1 MADNLI
7 FPIGFDLQKAVEEAS
22 QNWDKKYAKRLE
34 QAIAK
39 RPVRIKL
46 EFEKLEDV
54 KKRLAELKIQPITK
68 ETRSAIRELAKELQV
83 LAKAL
88 EQVQKFSKTTQLGQR
103 NFTNDVQMEKL
114 RQANERLEIQ
124 KRRVALAEQ
133 KHAEAMQR
141 SASKSK
147 ELGTELQ
154 KQEGYIS
161 RLIKRTAVYWSF
173 NQVSTLLTRVRD
185 VTAEFELQRVS
196 LGAIIQDQQK
206 ANQLFGEIKSFA
218 LKSPLKILDLTKYTK
233 QVAAYRIETDKLFD
247 TTKRLAD
254 VSVGLGVDMGRLVLA
269 YGQVKA
275 ASYLRAAEIRQF
287 TEAGIPLL
295 ELLAEKFTELQ
306 GSAVSTEEV
315 MDKVSRRMVS
325 FSMVEEIF
333 KDMTD
338 AGGMFYNMQWKQSQ
352 TLYGMWAKMG
362 DAAAV
367 MYDQIGNTATVNS
380 GMKYLIQLLQ
390 DSMLHWTA
398 FANVLQTGVLGFAA
412 YKAAMAGLVPFY
424 QLNRIQIM
432 ASIKAE
438 KAQQSLLLRRT
449 SLYTKLT
456 TDQLRQ
462 LVSTKKLTT
471 AEWEEYITKNKLNQ
485 ISALRLARMSKEN
498 AALQKALI
506 NQKLYTQ
513 AQLQQIQ
520 AMSKGQYVWATV
532 KSAVMGVGGAIKSV
546 AAMFKTFWP
555 LAAIT
560 AVIDLLMDWRQAVEA
575 QEAAVKK
582 VDKQYEEMKVTLMEI
597 ENAYNDIK
605 NASKSATESEE
616 EFAKTSYSQKLE
628 QLKNIMKLL
637 SQFGL
642 KNTIDPSVLNY
653 ENIDLVI
660 DNWTKKL
667 NEVNELSQKWG
678 RSVAEVANAYE
689 GNIFGWS
696 IFGENLNEDM
706 KDLSRSWTKLTVN
719 TEFNNSLRQLKAI
732 VGELA
737 NENKG
742 VYDQISKA
750 VGMDLKLA
758 LAQKRRNESE
768 VQYQQRIYKNY
779 QNIESYLQN
788 FRNKGEYGGM
798 LPSLSAADVADR
810 FGDFKSD
817 LDEVMHEVRKTIAA
831 FENEE
836 PMTIRMAID
845 QQFTLNEW
853 EEWQKELV
861 IQELNKDR
869 LKAGLDLIPTLSSAA
884 TGAVAEGLKAIITSE
899 FPGLFKDEEL
909 QSLVSAEGIVE
920 AIKSKLDAST
930 ETLKQAVQLENNIGK
945 GSARRKIVLGEIDKL
960 QKEITD
966 ITSKQVELEELN
978 SRMGQLTSEEL
989 ERHTVLTAELENT
1002 DKSIVKTNQAKI
1014 AALVQMNDKY
1024 DQQIEN
1030 LREIAKAEREAAQ
1043 AALERVTGSGLTDL
1057 GEDVKSAFPSL
1068 MVDKNKQIED
1078 KNYSSRY
1085 LVTDEELKNI
1095 KDVTDLYE
1103 LWAKQTKAIA
1113 DDKKKIEGSGLSE
1126 ATIEAA
1132 RAKTE
1137 AQRLKDEKEFAD
1149 IERQMAYV
1157 QHGMETL
1164 TYNRLL
1170 YQQSIAIG
1178 TEAQQ
1183 KAEQDLNKFLKEGA
1197 TAEFAKLA
1205 FSQQG
1210 LKYTIAQGV
1219 AAEAA
1224 NKQILSNFENMDNAE
1239 KFWEEL
1245 GKRYNFKLP
1254 DKDNGRGGSGED
1266 PWIILMKNRMKFMQ
1280 DFQKGVEDLSKWMG
1294 YTKGLADEQ
1303 ENMLGRGL
1311 SLKID
1316 SRKLNGTKDELIA
1329 WYEDAIGEV
1338 RKRIAKLGGKEWE
1351 GLGVQMILAK
1361 DTKSRVLKKYQE
1373 LLADM
1378 FKALTGFRT
1387 EQMQSEMERK
1397 LKALADRI
1405 SRTKTAK
1412 EFYDKIISTTGDYSL
1427 ASKVAESIFGQN
1439 GSELRKALADQVR
1452 GMTGG
1457 IELPKGIIS
1466 ADNVIDYKALRGFAE
1481 ENKNELG
1488 KMYEELIK
1496 ISNDG
1501 QRDLAKTY
1509 EGYLKDLEKAKSYSD
1524 KRIELARTTA
1534 AKIRE
1539 IEQNPQYT
1547 SEQKAELKRGFKEKE
1562 VKEAARLDFEAFK
1575 ETPLYIK
1582 MFDDLEHISTTTLE
1596 MMKSHLENLKSVWGV
1611 ALDPIQLKEFVDRIR
1626 EIDEQ
1631 IATRNPFKTLKSAYK
1646 DYKDAMKGISL
1657 QGAQANV
1664 GSANKERYE
1673 RTRLYGADAM
1683 ETRDAEKELKA
1694 RREIYNIAKQLNG
1707 EDDKRLKSSEAI
1719 AKAQKLGLRL
1729 EQSRKADLDEA
1740 LFLEKEAV
1748 DLATK
1753 RGVDVENDP
1762 GVKAAREKVAAAQ
1775 IEYDIAKRVNGI
1787 INKTA
1792 EKSETLKDRLLKA
1805 GAEVSKYFELAGDV
1819 FHGIADITEVFGGS
1833 EEDVQYFN
1841 EVGDALSNIG
1851 SAVGDV
1857 VQAAISGNP
1866 MEVVSA
1872 VVNALPKMIVGFAN
1886 LFSAGKIRKAN
1897 KEIKRQQQLLEKF
1910 EYAYGRLEK
1919 AADKLF
1925 GRDYLNNYNQ
1935 QIKVLQAQQAAYLK
1949 QAQAER
1955 SKGKKKDN
1963 EKIKEFENQAQET
1976 ANKIKDLQDDL
1987 VAHFTGSSRTDM
1999 ARQMAKS
2006 WIEARASMSDTFA
2019 AIKGDY
2025 SEMIKN
2031 MIVEGAAARVI
2042 ENALSPMWEDM
2053 ENMLEKNDVDGAID
2067 ALIGGMDS
2075 ALNAANN
2082 GMEVLWKA
2090 LEARGYDMKQLINN
2104 VDNGYTG
2111 IAKEVSSASSEEINA
2126 NTAALNTQNYY
2137 VSHIPTIS
2145 ENVAVIRRLMEHGPT
2160 SKLPETTSAGWTDWQ
2175 KQAMDNY
2182 IAIQRNT
2189 ADTVVECRRAANACE
2204 DATQKLNR
2212 IIKVK
2217 GATSGVNV
2225 FLN

>member
-68 ETRSAIRELAKELQV
+68 ETRSAIRELAKELQQ

-88 EQVQKFSKTTQLGQR
+88 EQVQKFSKITQLGQR
-103 NFTNDVQMEKL
+103 NFTNDVQLEKL

-147 ELGTELQ
+147 ELGAELQ

-161 RLIKRTAVYWSF
+161 RLIKRTVAYWSF
-173 NQVSTLLTRVRD
+173 NQVSTFLTRVRD

-338 AGGMFYNMQWKQSQ
+338 AGGMFYNMQEKQSQ

-398 FANVLQTGVLGFAA
+398 FANVLQTGVLGITA

-424 QLNRIQIM
+424 NLNKIQIM
-432 ASIKAE
+432 ANIKAE
-438 KAQQSLLLRRT
+438 KSQQALMSKRL
-449 SLYTKLT
+449 SLYATLT
-456 TDQLRQ
+456 VAQARAIATQ
-462 LVSTKKLTT
+462 KKLTT
-471 AEWEEYITKNKLNQ
+471 AEWEEYITKTKLNQ
-485 ISALRLARMSKEN
+485 ISALRLARISKEN
-498 AALQKALI
+498 AALQKALV
-506 NQKLYTQ
+506 NQKLYTS

-520 AMSKGQYVWATV
+520 SMSKGQYLLANI
-532 KSAVMGVGGAIKSV
+532 KSGFLRIGGAIKSLW
-546 AAMFKTFWP
+546 ATFKTFLP
-555 LAAIT
+555 LAALT
-560 AVIDLLMDWRQAVEA
+560 AVIDLFIDWRQSASA

-582 VDKQYEEMKVTLMEI
+582 VDKQYDEMKVTLLEI
-597 ENAYNDIK
+597 ENAYRDIQS
-605 NASKSATESEE
+605 ASKSAAQSEE

-642 KNTIDPSVLNY
+642 KNTIDLSVLNY
-653 ENIDLVI
+653 ENIDPVI
-660 DNWTKKL
+660 DNWIKKL
-667 NEVNELSQKWG
+667 DEVNELSQKWG

-779 QNIESYLQN
+779 QDIESYLQT

-869 LKAGLDLIPTLSSAA
+869 LKVGLDLIPTLSSAA

-899 FPGLFKDEEL
+899 FPTLFNENEL

-920 AIKSKLDAST
+920 AIKTKLDASN
-930 ETLKQAVQLENNIGK
+930 ESLEKSVQLQNNLAYGSKGFENSLDRVK
-945 GSARRKIVLGEIDKL
+945 KL
-960 QKEITD
+960 QQEITD
-966 ITSKQVELEELN
+966 IENMRSELADLDARN
-978 SRMGQLTSEEL
+978 GNLTSDEL
-989 ERHTVLTAELENT
+989 LRRSELQVKLQEVDEASLNT
-1002 DKSIVKTNQAKI
+1002 KRAQI
-1014 AALVQMNDKY
+1014 AAIVEANAKY
-1024 DQQIEN
+1024 DEQIQKQRESAEAE
-1030 LREIAKAEREAAQ
+1030 REIAKA
-1043 AALERVTGSGLTDL
+1043 ALERVSSMGLSDL
-1057 GEDVKSAFPSL
+1057 GKDVKEQFGGL
-1068 MVDKNKQIED
+1068 LVDAVKEMTD
-1078 KNYSSRY
+1078 KNYS
-1085 LVTDEELKNI
+1085 TDFLISDEDLK
-1095 KDVTDLYE
+1095 KVRDVGDLYAQ
-1103 LWAKQTKAIA
+1103 WAQNTKAIK
-1113 DDKKKIEGSGLSE
+1113 DEKEKLLGVGINE
-1126 ATIEAA
+1126 ATIEKERAA
-1132 RAKTE
+1132 LEKKRAEIQMQLSAVEAEISNEKFKGQE
-1137 AQRLKDEKEFAD
+1137 AQYATLKLAL
-1149 IERQMAYV
+1149 ANA
-1157 QHGMETL
+1157 T
-1164 TYNRLL
+1164 T
-1170 YQQSIAIG
+1170 A
-1178 TEAQQ
+1178 EAQKTAQ
-1183 KAEQDLNKFLKEGA
+1183 ENLNKFLGDTKN
-1197 TAEFAKLA
+1197 AEFAILMLKKE
-1205 FSQQG
+1205 G
-1210 LKYTIAQGV
+1210 LKTSLQEALVSESANTQIADYLKG
-1219 AAEAA
+1219 
-1224 NKQILSNFENMDNAE
+1224 LDDAE
-1239 KFWEEL
+1239 KLWEEL

-1254 DKDNGRGGSGED
+1254 DKDKGRGGSGED

-1316 SRKLNGTKDELIA
+1316 SRQLDGTKEELIK
-1329 WYEDAIGEV
+1329 WYEDSIAEI
-1338 RKRIAKLGGKEWE
+1338 RKKIAQMGGKEWE

-1378 FKALTGFRT
+1378 FKALTDFRT

-1397 LKALADRI
+1397 LKRLANRI

-1412 EFYDKIISTTGDYSL
+1412 EFYEKVLGMTGDYEL
-1427 ASKVAESIFGQN
+1427 AANIAVQLYGSN
-1439 GSELRKALADQVR
+1439 GKGLDEQIKEQFRLAFATLDKPDVEVSAKI
-1452 GMTGG
+1452 GDL
-1457 IELPKGIIS
+1457 IDKG
-1466 ADNVIDYKALRGFAE
+1466 R
-1481 ENKNELG
+1481 
-1488 KMYEELIK
+1488 YEELRNYIALLP
-1496 ISNDG
+1496 DA
-1501 QRDLAKTY
+1501 QRKAAEDLVKAQQQMSAKQY
-1509 EGYLKDLEKAKSYSD
+1509 EQWLKDLEKAKDYAD
-1524 KRIELARTTA
+1524 KRIELSRYTA
-1534 AKIRE
+1534 NQIEE
-1539 IEQNPQYT
+1539 IEKRIAKLNPD
-1547 SEQKAELKRGFKEKE
+1547 AEGYEAQEAMLKKLIAEYEDREN
-1562 VKEAARLDFEAFK
+1562 KEAAGLEYEQFKNSALYVQVFENLDNASK
-1575 ETPLYIK
+1575 TA
-1582 MFDDLEHISTTTLE
+1582 
-1596 MMKSHLENLKSVWGV
+1596 LENMRNRLLSLKDQWKNLSPQQVKELTKRLEE
-1611 ALDPIQLKEFVDRIR
+1611 LDA
-1626 EIDEQ
+1626 Q
-1631 IATRNPFKTLKSAYK
+1631 IAQRNPFKSIADSIKKLRDMRMSGRTKEGDAQIAFDADQGREAAEAKMLADEKAYEAAVKQYGAESDIAKEKRKIADDSTDAYRKAEQAADSAAENADEWEKVAEAIYNANQK
-1646 DYKDAMKGISL
+1646 LDKYQSQVNEALDGIREIMDSFGASAEDMQFFDDVTNGFNEIFDAGQQGAEAYASFMQGNFVGAATKGIS
-1657 QGAQANV
+1657 AV
-1664 GSANKERYE
+1664 GS
-1673 RTRLYGADAM
+1673 L
-1683 ETRDAEKELKA
+1683 
-1694 RREIYNIAKQLNG
+1694 
-1707 EDDKRLKSSEAI
+1707 
-1719 AKAQKLGLRL
+1719 
-1729 EQSRKADLDEA
+1729 
-1740 LFLEKEAV
+1740 
-1748 DLATK
+1748 
-1753 RGVDVENDP
+1753 
-1762 GVKAAREKVAAAQ
+1762 
-1775 IEYDIAKRVNGI
+1775 
-1787 INKTA
+1787 
-1792 EKSETLKDRLLKA
+1792 
-1805 GAEVSKYFELAGDV
+1805 
-1819 FHGIADITEVFGGS
+1819 
-1833 EEDVQYFN
+1833 
-1841 EVGDALSNIG
+1841 
-1851 SAVGDV
+1851 
-1857 VQAAISGNP
+1857 ISG
-1866 MEVVSA
+1866 VT
-1872 VVNALPKMIVGFAN
+1872 N
-1886 LFSAGKIRKAN
+1886 LFYAGRVKRAN
-1897 KEIKRQQQLLEKF
+1897 KEIKRQQELLDQLD
-1910 EYAYGRLEK
+1910 YTYGRLEK
-1919 AADKLF
+1919 AADKAF
-1925 GRDYLNNYNQ
+1925 GSDFVANQ
-1935 QIKVLQAQQAAYLK
+1935 KQQQEILLAQQQAYMK
-1949 QAQAER
+1949 QYEAEM
-1955 SKGKKKDN
+1955 SKGKKADK
-1963 EKIKEFENQAQET
+1963 EKAQEFLDKARDVGDQIADMQGKIAERMLGTDLTSAARDFANAWLEAYKEFGNT
-1976 ANKIKDLQDDL
+1976 AD
-1987 VAHFTGSSRTDM
+1987 A
-1999 ARQMAKS
+1999 
-2006 WIEARASMSDTFA
+2006 MSEKFH
-2019 AIKGDY
+2019 
-2025 SEMIKN
+2025 EMIQN
-2031 MIVEGAAARVI
+2031 MIVESLLAKVMERALKPAFDMIDNMTEEDFYSESFWKKVMATAEQGAKDADHGAGVFMKWI
-2042 ENALSPMWEDM
+2042 EQM
-2053 ENMLEKNDVDGAID
+2053 
-2067 ALIGGMDS
+2067 
-2075 ALNAANN
+2075 
-2082 GMEVLWKA
+2082 
-2090 LEARGYDMKQLINN
+2090 GYDMREM
-2104 VDNGYTG
+2104 GSEYSG
-2111 IAKEVSSASSEEINA
+2111 IAKEVSSASSEEINQLSA
-2126 NTAALNTQNYY
+2126 FVNTALYY
-2137 VSHIPTIS
+2137 VSPIPTIS
-2145 ENVAVIRRLMEHGPT
+2145 ENVSLIRQLMERG
-2160 SKLPETTSAGWTDWQ
+2160 TTSTLPDTTAAGWTDWQ
-2175 KQAMDNY
+2175 QQAMDNY
-2182 IAIQRNT
+2182 NAIARNT

-2204 DATQKLNR
+2204 AATEKLNR
-2212 IIKVK
+2212 ALRAK
-2217 GATSGVNV
+2217 GATIGFNV
-2225 FLN
+2225 FLNS

>member
-7 FPIGFDLQKAVEEAS
+7 FPIGFDLQKAVDEAS
-22 QNWDKKYAKRLE
+22 QDWDKKYAKRLE

-88 EQVQKFSKTTQLGQR
+88 EQVQKFSKITQLGQR
-103 NFTNDVQMEKL
+103 NFTNDVQLEKL

-147 ELGTELQ
+147 ELGAELQ

-161 RLIKRTAVYWSF
+161 RLIKRTVAYWSF
-173 NQVSTLLTRVRD
+173 NQVSTFLTRVRD

-218 LKSPLKILDLTKYTK
+218 LKSPLEILDLTKYTK

-338 AGGMFYNMQWKQSQ
+338 AGGMFYNMQEKQSQ

-424 QLNRIQIM
+424 ELNCIQIM

-456 TDQLRQ
+456 TAQLRQ

-546 AAMFKTFWP
+546 GAMLKTFWP

-605 NASKSATESEE
+605 NASKSATENEE
-616 EFAKTSYSQKLE
+616 EFSKTSYSQKLE

-642 KNTIDPSVLNY
+642 KNTIDLSVLNY
-653 ENIDLVI
+653 ENIDPVI
-660 DNWTKKL
+660 DNWIKKL

-779 QNIESYLQN
+779 QDIESYLQT
-788 FRNKGEYGGM
+788 FRNEGEYGGM

-869 LKAGLDLIPTLSSAA
+869 LKVGLGLIPTLSSAA

-899 FPGLFKDEEL
+899 FPTLFNENEL

-920 AIKSKLDAST
+920 AIKTKLDASN
-930 ETLKQAVQLENNIGK
+930 ESLEKSAQLQNNLAYGSKGFEN
-945 GSARRKIVLGEIDKL
+945 SLDRVRKL
-960 QKEITD
+960 QQEITD
-966 ITSKQVELEELN
+966 IENMRSELADLDARN
-978 SRMGQLTSEEL
+978 GNLTSDEL
-989 ERHTVLTAELENT
+989 LRRSEL
-1002 DKSIVKTNQAKI
+1002 QAKLQEVDEASLNTKRAQI
-1014 AALVQMNDKY
+1014 AAIVEANAKY
-1024 DQQIEN
+1024 DEQIQKQRESAEAE
-1030 LREIAKAEREAAQ
+1030 REIAKAALERVSSMGLSDLGKDVKEQFGGLLVDAVKEITDKNYSTDFLISDEDLKKVRDVGDLYAQWAQNTKAIKDEKEKLLGVGINEATIEEER
-1043 AALERVTGSGLTDL
+1043 AALERKRAEIQMQLSAVEAEISNEKFNGLEAQYATL
-1057 GEDVKSAFPSL
+1057 KLAL
-1068 MVDKNKQIED
+1068 AN
-1078 KNYSSRY
+1078 SS
-1085 LVTDEELKNI
+1085 T
-1095 KDVTDLYE
+1095 
-1103 LWAKQTKAIA
+1103 
-1113 DDKKKIEGSGLSE
+1113 
-1126 ATIEAA
+1126 
-1132 RAKTE
+1132 TE
-1137 AQRLKDEKEFAD
+1137 AQR
-1149 IERQMAYV
+1149 
-1157 QHGMETL
+1157 T
-1164 TYNRLL
+1164 
-1170 YQQSIAIG
+1170 
-1178 TEAQQ
+1178 AQ
-1183 KAEQDLNKFLKEGA
+1183 ENLNKFLGDTKN
-1197 TAEFAKLA
+1197 AEFAILMLKKE
-1205 FSQQG
+1205 G
-1210 LKYTIAQGV
+1210 LKTSLQEALVSESANTQIADYLKG
-1219 AAEAA
+1219 
-1224 NKQILSNFENMDNAE
+1224 LDDAE
-1239 KFWEEL
+1239 KLWEEL
-1245 GKRYNFKLP
+1245 GERYNFKLP
-1254 DKDNGRGGSGED
+1254 DKDKGRGGSGED

-1311 SLKID
+1311 SLEID
-1316 SRKLNGTKDELIA
+1316 SRQLDGTKEELIK
-1329 WYEDAIGEV
+1329 WYEDSIAEI
-1338 RKRIAKLGGKEWE
+1338 RKKIAQMGGKEWE

-1378 FKALTGFRT
+1378 FKALTDFRT

-1397 LKALADRI
+1397 LKRLANRI

-1412 EFYDKIISTTGDYSL
+1412 EFYEKILNMTGDIQLSANL
-1427 ASKVAESIFGQN
+1427 AVSVYGQN
-1439 GSELRKALADQVR
+1439 GQDLQGAIREQIRTAFETDPERNVTIDLSEAIDPDTGAINYNKLAELEEKYKDVLISGRADLRQKLIDEGR
-1452 GMTGG
+1452 KT
-1457 IELPKGIIS
+1457 S
-1466 ADNVIDYKALRGFAE
+1466 AAQA
-1481 ENKNELG
+1481 
-1488 KMYEELIK
+1488 
-1496 ISNDG
+1496 
-1501 QRDLAKTY
+1501 QQW
-1509 EGYLKDLEKAKSYSD
+1509 LKDIEKAKD
-1524 KRIELARTTA
+1524 FAQQRIDLATYTANQIAAINARTDLPQVDKDKLTKGYQDREAKQLAKLQYDEFKDSAMYVHIFEDLDHASTTA
-1534 AKIRE
+1534 
-1539 IEQNPQYT
+1539 
-1547 SEQKAELKRGFKEKE
+1547 LKNMRDRLIALKGQWQHLDPTQ
-1562 VKEAARLDFEAFK
+1562 VKELTKAIA
-1575 ETPLYIK
+1575 
-1582 MFDDLEHISTTTLE
+1582 DL
-1596 MMKSHLENLKSVWGV
+1596 
-1611 ALDPIQLKEFVDRIR
+1611 
-1626 EIDEQ
+1626 DEQ
-1631 IATRNPFKTLKSAYK
+1631 IAGRNPFKSILDGFKGLASARPQK
-1646 DYKDAMKGISL
+1646 VIDAELLTATEELTRREEALTAATKKYTEAQTAQL
-1657 QGAQANV
+1657 NAQAEV
-1664 GSANKERYE
+1664 AQARQDLE
-1673 RTRLYGADAM
+1673 DALAVSGGE
-1683 ETRDAEKELKA
+1683 ETAE
-1694 RREIYNIAKQLNG
+1694 
-1707 EDDKRLKSSEAI
+1707 
-1719 AKAQKLGLRL
+1719 
-1729 EQSRKADLDEA
+1729 
-1740 LFLEKEAV
+1740 
-1748 DLATK
+1748 
-1753 RGVDVENDP
+1753 
-1762 GVKAAREKVAAAQ
+1762 VKAAREVLGIKIATFNAVKAASKDSISAAKTEVDKASEKYEEQKKVIDKLVEEGKIREAN
-1775 IEYDIAKRVNGI
+1775 IKKI
-1787 INKTA
+1787 
-1792 EKSETLKDRLLKA
+1792 
-1805 GAEVSKYFELAGDV
+1805 ELANQKIDEYQQQINEALDGV
-1819 FHGIADITEVFGGS
+1819 RKMMEAFGAS
-1833 EEDVQYFN
+1833 DEDMQFF
-1841 EVGDALSNIG
+1841 D
-1851 SAVGDV
+1851 DV
-1857 VQAAISGNP
+1857 VGALNEIVDAGQQAAMSVASFMSGNILGGITSG
-1866 MEVVSA
+1866 VSA
-1872 VVNALPKMIVGFAN
+1872 IGGLVSGFTN
-1886 LFSAGKIRKAN
+1886 LFSAGKVRKAN
-1897 KEIKRQQQLLEKF
+1897 KEIKRQQELLDQL
-1910 EYAYGRLEK
+1910 EYTYGRLEK
-1919 AADKLF
+1919 AADKAF
-1925 GRDYLNNYNQ
+1925 GSDFVANQ
-1935 QIKVLQAQQAAYLK
+1935 KQQRKILL
-1949 QAQAER
+1949 AQAEAYQKQYQAEL
-1955 SKGKKKDN
+1955 SKGKKAD
-1963 EKIKEFENQAQET
+1963 EKKLKEFQEKYRDTMDAIADMEGQVAERMLGTDLTSAARDFANAWLEAYKEFGNT
-1976 ANKIKDLQDDL
+1976 AD
-1987 VAHFTGSSRTDM
+1987 A
-1999 ARQMAKS
+1999 
-2006 WIEARASMSDTFA
+2006 MSEKFH
-2019 AIKGDY
+2019 
-2025 SEMIKN
+2025 EMIQN
-2031 MIVEGAAARVI
+2031 MIVESLLAKVMERALKPAFDMIDNMNEEDFYSESFWKKVMATAEQGAKDADHGAGVVMKWI
-2042 ENALSPMWEDM
+2042 EKM
-2053 ENMLEKNDVDGAID
+2053 
-2067 ALIGGMDS
+2067 
-2075 ALNAANN
+2075 
-2082 GMEVLWKA
+2082 
-2090 LEARGYDMKQLINN
+2090 GYDMREM
-2104 VDNGYTG
+2104 GSEYSG
-2111 IAKEVSSASSEEINA
+2111 IAKEVSSASSEEINQLSA
-2126 NTAALNTQNYY
+2126 FVNTALYY
-2137 VSHIPTIS
+2137 VSPIPTIS
-2145 ENVAVIRRLMEHGPT
+2145 DNVAVIRQLMERG
-2160 SKLPETTSAGWTDWQ
+2160 TTSTLPDTTAAGWTDWQ
-2175 KQAMDNY
+2175 QQAMENY
-2182 IAIQRNT
+2182 NAIARNT
-2189 ADTVVECRRAANACE
+2189 ADTVVECRRAAVACE
-2204 DATQKLNR
+2204 AATEKLNR
-2212 IIKVK
+2212 ALRTK
-2217 GATSGVNV
+2217 GATSGFNV
-2225 FLN
+2225 FLNS

>member
-22 QNWDKKYAKRLE
+22 QNWDKTYAKRLE

-147 ELGTELQ
+147 ELGAELQ

-161 RLIKRTAVYWSF
+161 RLVKRTAAYWSF
-173 NQVSTLLTRVRD
+173 HQVSTFLTRVRD

-306 GSAVSTEEV
+306 GTAVSTEEV

-338 AGGMFYNMQWKQSQ
+338 AGGMFYNMQEKQSQ

-424 QLNRIQIM
+424 KLNSIQIM

-456 TDQLRQ
+456 TAQLRQ

-546 AAMFKTFWP
+546 GAMLKTFWP

-605 NASKSATESEE
+605 NASKSATENEE

-642 KNTIDPSVLNY
+642 KNTIDLSVLNY
-653 ENIDLVI
+653 ENIDPVI
-660 DNWTKKL
+660 DNWIKKL

-779 QNIESYLQN
+779 QNIESYLQT

-869 LKAGLDLIPTLSSAA
+869 LKVGLDLIPTLSSAA

-899 FPGLFKDEEL
+899 FPTLFNENEL

-920 AIKSKLDAST
+920 AIKTKLDASN
-930 ETLKQAVQLENNIGK
+930 ESLEKSVQLQNNLAYGSKGFENSLDRVK
-945 GSARRKIVLGEIDKL
+945 KL
-960 QKEITD
+960 QQEITD
-966 ITSKQVELEELN
+966 IENMRAELAELDARNGNLN
-978 SRMGQLTSEEL
+978 SDELLRRSEL
-989 ERHTVLTAELENT
+989 
-1002 DKSIVKTNQAKI
+1002 QAKLQEVDEASLNTKRAQI
-1014 AALVQMNDKY
+1014 AAIVEANAKY
-1024 DQQIEN
+1024 DEQIQKQRESAEAE
-1030 LREIAKAEREAAQ
+1030 REIAKA
-1043 AALERVTGSGLTDL
+1043 ALERVSSMGLSDL
-1057 GEDVKSAFPSL
+1057 GKDVKEQFGGL
-1068 MVDKNKQIED
+1068 MVDAVKEMTD
-1078 KNYSSRY
+1078 KNYS
-1085 LVTDEELKNI
+1085 TDFLISDEDLK
-1095 KDVTDLYE
+1095 KVRDVGDLYAQ
-1103 LWAKQTKAIA
+1103 WAQNTKAIK
-1113 DDKKKIEGSGLSE
+1113 DEKEKLLGVGINE
-1126 ATIEAA
+1126 ATIEKERAA
-1132 RAKTE
+1132 LEKKRAEIQMQLSAVEAEISNEKFKGQE
-1137 AQRLKDEKEFAD
+1137 AQYATLKLAL
-1149 IERQMAYV
+1149 ANA
-1157 QHGMETL
+1157 T
-1164 TYNRLL
+1164 T
-1170 YQQSIAIG
+1170 A
-1178 TEAQQ
+1178 EAQKTAQ
-1183 KAEQDLNKFLKEGA
+1183 ENLNKFLGDTKN
-1197 TAEFAKLA
+1197 AEFAILMLKKE
-1205 FSQQG
+1205 G
-1210 LKYTIAQGV
+1210 LKTSLQEALV
-1219 AAEAA
+1219 SEAA
-1224 NKQILSNFENMDNAE
+1224 NTQIADYLKGLDDAE
-1239 KFWEEL
+1239 KLWEEL
-1245 GKRYNFKLP
+1245 GKRYNFKLQE
-1254 DKDNGRGGSGED
+1254 KGKKGGNSGED

-1316 SRKLNGTKDELIA
+1316 SRQLDGTKEELIK
-1329 WYEDAIGEV
+1329 WYEDSIAEI
-1338 RKRIAKLGGKEWE
+1338 RKKIAQMGGKEWE

-1361 DTKSRVLKKYQE
+1361 DTKSRVIKKYQE
-1373 LLADM
+1373 LLQDL
-1378 FKALTGFRT
+1378 FKEMTDFRT
-1387 EQMQSEMERK
+1387 EQMQSEMEHK

-1412 EFYDKIISTTGDYSL
+1412 EFYEKILSQTGDVEL
-1427 ASKVAESIFGQN
+1427 AADMTVSIYGQ
-1439 GSELRKALADQVR
+1439 
-1452 GMTGG
+1452 TGQG
-1457 IELPKGIIS
+1457 LQKEIATQLG
-1466 ADNVIDYKALRGFAE
+1466 NALRGVTAE
-1481 ENKNELG
+1481 GETIGVNVFEEGVIDPTTFYINYTKLREIVEKQGGKLSESQKKILDDMLKNGEAYNKAQVEQWA
-1488 KMYEELIK
+1488 K
-1496 ISNDG
+1496 
-1501 QRDLAKTY
+1501 DLAKV
-1509 EGYLKDLEKAKSYSD
+1509 KDYTDQYIDLY
-1524 KRIELARTTA
+1524 RMT
-1534 AKIRE
+1534 
-1539 IEQNPQYT
+1539 EQR
-1547 SEQKAELKRGFKEKE
+1547 KAEIRAKMKSGELDKDAGKQEIAGYDAKLAKEQQK
-1562 VKEAARLDFEAFK
+1562 LQYEAFK
-1575 ETPLYIK
+1575 NSPMYTSLFENMENATVQSLHNMRSQIEK
-1582 MFDDLEHISTTTLE
+1582 MMAVTKEPT
-1596 MMKSHLENLKSVWGV
+1596 
-1611 ALDPIQLKEFVDRIR
+1611 QLKELQSRLN
-1626 EIDEQ
+1626 EIDDTLAEKSPFEV
-1631 IATRNPFKTLKSAYK
+1631 IAKGWQTMGKMAEKYGSRSNLDNLIKQKQDELDALQAELDAALKK
-1646 DYKDAMKGISL
+1646 K
-1657 QGAQANV
+1657 AQA
-1664 GSANKERYE
+1664 KQF
-1673 RTRLYGADAM
+1673 
-1683 ETRDAEKELKA
+1683 AEM
-1694 RREIYNIAKQLNG
+1694 
-1707 EDDKRLKSSEAI
+1707 
-1719 AKAQKLGLRL
+1719 
-1729 EQSRKADLDEA
+1729 
-1740 LFLEKEAV
+1740 V
-1748 DLATK
+1748 
-1753 RGVDVENDP
+1753 GVDVQTP
-1762 GVKAAREKVAAAQ
+1762 ATAITPVQKAALAAYQQASADVKKYGDAVKKADNEQQKLTSDATKWANAMGKVKKGLKTIIQ
-1775 IEYDIAKRVNGI
+1775 IGQN
-1787 INKTA
+1787 
-1792 EKSETLKDRLLKA
+1792 LLKA
-1805 GAEVSKYFELAGDV
+1805 SEAAQEFAEALGMSEDGLEL
-1819 FHGIADITEVFGGS
+1819 FQDINNVISNTLNFA
-1833 EEDVQYFN
+1833 
-1841 EVGDALSNIG
+1841 DALIG
-1851 SAVGDV
+1851 CIDLMAKTTAQSISTVEKASVILTVISAALQV
-1857 VQAAISGNP
+1857 ATAI
-1866 MEVVSA
+1866 
-1872 VVNALPKMIVGFAN
+1872 FN
-1886 LFSAGKIRKAN
+1886 LFGNAKVRKAN
-1897 KEIKRQQQLLEKF
+1897 KEIERQQELLDQL
-1910 EYAYGRLEK
+1910 EYTYGRLEK
-1919 AADKLF
+1919 AADKAF
-1925 GRDYLNNYNQ
+1925 GADFVANQ
-1935 QIKVLQAQQAAYLK
+1935 KQQQKILLAQQQAYMK
-1949 QAQAER
+1949 QYEAEM
-1955 SKGKKKDN
+1955 SKGKKADK
-1963 EKIKEFENQAQET
+1963 EKAQEFLDKARDVGDQIAEMQSQIAERMTGTDVTSAARDFASAWLEAYATFGNTTDAIKEKFN
-1976 ANKIKDLQDDL
+1976 D
-1987 VAHFTGSSRTDM
+1987 
-1999 ARQMAKS
+1999 
-2006 WIEARASMSDTFA
+2006 
-2019 AIKGDY
+2019 
-2025 SEMIKN
+2025 MIKN
-2031 MIVEGAAARVI
+2031 MIVESVMAKVVQNALQPMFDEMNEMYKEGASMTEVLSFAFRESAQLSKDIDNGLTVAARQ
-2042 ENALSPMWEDM
+2042 
-2053 ENMLEKNDVDGAID
+2053 
-2067 ALIGGMDS
+2067 
-2075 ALNAANN
+2075 
-2082 GMEVLWKA
+2082 
-2090 LEARGYDMKQLINN
+2090 LEAAGIDIKSLYASS
-2104 VDNGYTG
+2104 DNITG
-2111 IAKEVSSASSEEINA
+2111 ISRDFATASESSINGLAAMYNTEIHHTSYLPVISANVEIMRQLMEARIPSAS
-2126 NTAALNTQNYY
+2126 
-2137 VSHIPTIS
+2137 
-2145 ENVAVIRRLMEHGPT
+2145 
-2160 SKLPETTSAGWTDWQ
+2160 TTDYGVNWTDWQ
-2175 KQAMDNY
+2175 NQAMDHY
-2182 IAIQRNT
+2182 RAIRQYTYETAQRC
-2189 ADTVVECRRAANACE
+2189 ERAAAACE
-2204 DATQKLNR
+2204 AISEKLGR
-2212 IIKVK
+2212 AFTTK
-2217 GATSGVNV
+2217 GSSQGFNV
-2225 FLN
+2225 YLKQ

>member
-173 NQVSTLLTRVRD
+173 NQVSTFLTRVRD

-338 AGGMFYNMQWKQSQ
+338 AGGMFYNMQEKQSQ

-424 QLNRIQIM
+424 KLNCIQIM

-456 TDQLRQ
+456 TAQLRQ

-546 AAMFKTFWP
+546 GAMLKTFWP

-605 NASKSATESEE
+605 NASKSATENEE
-616 EFAKTSYSQKLE
+616 EFSKTSYSQKLE
-628 QLKNIMKLL
+628 QLNNIMKLL

-642 KNTIDPSVLNY
+642 KNTIDLSVLNY
-653 ENIDLVI
+653 ENIDPVI
-660 DNWTKKL
+660 DNWIKKL

-779 QNIESYLQN
+779 QDIESYLQT

-869 LKAGLDLIPTLSSAA
+869 LKAGLELIPTLSSSA
-884 TGAVAEGLKAIITSE
+884 TRAVDEGLKAIITSE
-899 FPGLFKDEEL
+899 FPTLFNENEL

-930 ETLKQAVQLENNIGK
+930 ESLEKTVQLQNNLVYGSKGFENSLQRVK
-945 GSARRKIVLGEIDKL
+945 KLQGEIT
-960 QKEITD
+960 EI
-966 ITSKQVELEELN
+966 EN
-978 SRMGQLTSEEL
+978 MR
-989 ERHTVLTAELENT
+989 AELAALEAIEG
-1002 DKSIVKTNQAKI
+1002 DKTEEQLLRQSELQAKLAEIDDASINTKRAQI
-1014 AALVQMNDKY
+1014 AAIVEANAKY
-1024 DQQIEN
+1024 DELIKKQRESAEAE
-1030 LREIAKAEREAAQ
+1030 REIAKAALDRVSSMGLSDIGKDVEAQ
-1043 AALERVTGSGLTDL
+1043 FSG
-1057 GEDVKSAFPSL
+1057 L
-1068 MVDKNKQIED
+1068 MVDAVKEITD
-1078 KNYSSRY
+1078 KNYS
-1085 LVTDEELKNI
+1085 TDFLISDEDLK
-1095 KDVTDLYE
+1095 KVRDVGDLYAQ
-1103 LWAKQTKAIA
+1103 WAQNTKAIK
-1113 DDKKKIEGSGLSE
+1113 DEKEKLVGVGITE
-1126 ATIEAA
+1126 ATIERERAA
-1132 RAKTE
+1132 LEEKRAKIELQLKAVE
-1137 AQRLKDEKEFAD
+1137 AEISAEKFKGLETQYATLKLAL
-1149 IERQMAYV
+1149 ANASTTA
-1157 QHGMETL
+1157 G
-1164 TYNRLL
+1164 
-1170 YQQSIAIG
+1170 
-1178 TEAQQ
+1178 AQKTAQ
-1183 KAEQDLNKFLKEGA
+1183 ENLNKFLGDTKN
-1197 TAEFAKLA
+1197 AEFAILMLKRE
-1205 FSQQG
+1205 G
-1210 LKYTIAQGV
+1210 LKTSLQEALV
-1219 AAEAA
+1219 SEAA
-1224 NKQILSNFENMDNAE
+1224 NNQIDAYLKGLDNAE
-1239 KFWEEL
+1239 KLWEEL
-1245 GKRYNFKLP
+1245 GKRYNFRLQETGG
-1254 DKDNGRGGSGED
+1254 NHGGSGED

-1316 SRKLNGTKDELIA
+1316 SRQLDGTKEELIK
-1329 WYEDAIGEV
+1329 WYEDSIAEI
-1338 RKRIAKLGGKEWE
+1338 RKKIAQMGGKEWE

-1378 FKALTGFRT
+1378 FKELTDFRT

-1412 EFYDKIISTTGDYSL
+1412 EFYEKILNMTGDIQLSANL
-1427 ASKVAESIFGQN
+1427 AVSVYGQN
-1439 GSELRKALADQVR
+1439 GQDLQDAIREQIRTAFETDPEKNVTIDLSEAIDPDTGAINYNKLAELEEKYKDVLISGRADLRQKLIDEGR
-1452 GMTGG
+1452 KT
-1457 IELPKGIIS
+1457 S
-1466 ADNVIDYKALRGFAE
+1466 AAQA
-1481 ENKNELG
+1481 
-1488 KMYEELIK
+1488 
-1496 ISNDG
+1496 
-1501 QRDLAKTY
+1501 QQW
-1509 EGYLKDLEKAKSYSD
+1509 LKDIEKAKD
-1524 KRIELARTTA
+1524 FAQQRIDLATYTANQIAAINARTDLPQVDKDKLTKGYQDREAKQLAKLQYDEFKDSAMYVHIFEDLDHASTTA
-1534 AKIRE
+1534 
-1539 IEQNPQYT
+1539 
-1547 SEQKAELKRGFKEKE
+1547 LKNMRDRLIALKGQWQHLDPTQ
-1562 VKEAARLDFEAFK
+1562 VKELTKAIA
-1575 ETPLYIK
+1575 
-1582 MFDDLEHISTTTLE
+1582 DL
-1596 MMKSHLENLKSVWGV
+1596 
-1611 ALDPIQLKEFVDRIR
+1611 
-1626 EIDEQ
+1626 DEQ
-1631 IATRNPFKTLKSAYK
+1631 IAGRNPFKSILDGFKGLASARPQK
-1646 DYKDAMKGISL
+1646 VIDAELLTATEELTRREEALTAATKKYTEAQTAQL
-1657 QGAQANV
+1657 NAQAEV
-1664 GSANKERYE
+1664 AQARQDLE
-1673 RTRLYGADAM
+1673 DALAVSGGE
-1683 ETRDAEKELKA
+1683 ETAE
-1694 RREIYNIAKQLNG
+1694 
-1707 EDDKRLKSSEAI
+1707 
-1719 AKAQKLGLRL
+1719 
-1729 EQSRKADLDEA
+1729 
-1740 LFLEKEAV
+1740 
-1748 DLATK
+1748 
-1753 RGVDVENDP
+1753 
-1762 GVKAAREKVAAAQ
+1762 VKAARKVLGIKIATFNAVKAASKDSISAAKTEVDKASEKYEEQKKVIDKLVEEGKIREAN
-1775 IEYDIAKRVNGI
+1775 IKKI
-1787 INKTA
+1787 
-1792 EKSETLKDRLLKA
+1792 
-1805 GAEVSKYFELAGDV
+1805 ELANQKIDEYQQQINEALDGV
-1819 FHGIADITEVFGGS
+1819 RKMMEAFGAS
-1833 EEDVQYFN
+1833 DEDMQFF
-1841 EVGDALSNIG
+1841 D
-1851 SAVGDV
+1851 DV
-1857 VQAAISGNP
+1857 VGALNEIVDAGQQAAMSVASFMSGNILGGITSG
-1866 MEVVSA
+1866 VSA
-1872 VVNALPKMIVGFAN
+1872 IGGLVSGFTN
-1886 LFSAGKIRKAN
+1886 LFSAGKVRKAN
-1897 KEIKRQQQLLEKF
+1897 KEIKRQQELLDQL
-1910 EYAYGRLEK
+1910 EYTYGRLEK
-1919 AADKLF
+1919 AADKAF
-1925 GRDYLNNYNQ
+1925 GSDFVANQ
-1935 QIKVLQAQQAAYLK
+1935 KQQRKILL
-1949 QAQAER
+1949 AQAEAYQKQYQAEL
-1955 SKGKKKDN
+1955 SKGKKAD
-1963 EKIKEFENQAQET
+1963 EKKLKEFQEKYRDTMDAIADMEGQVAERMLGTDLTSAARDFANAWLEAYKEFGNT
-1976 ANKIKDLQDDL
+1976 AD
-1987 VAHFTGSSRTDM
+1987 A
-1999 ARQMAKS
+1999 
-2006 WIEARASMSDTFA
+2006 MSEKFH
-2019 AIKGDY
+2019 
-2025 SEMIKN
+2025 EMIQN
-2031 MIVEGAAARVI
+2031 MIVESLLAKVMERALKPAFDMIDNMNEEDFYSESFWKKVMATAEQGAKDADHGAGVVMKWI
-2042 ENALSPMWEDM
+2042 EKM
-2053 ENMLEKNDVDGAID
+2053 
-2067 ALIGGMDS
+2067 
-2075 ALNAANN
+2075 
-2082 GMEVLWKA
+2082 
-2090 LEARGYDMKQLINN
+2090 GYDMREM
-2104 VDNGYTG
+2104 GSEYSG
-2111 IAKEVSSASSEEINA
+2111 IAKEVSSASSEEINQLSA
-2126 NTAALNTQNYY
+2126 FVNTALYY
-2137 VSHIPTIS
+2137 VSPIPTIS
-2145 ENVAVIRRLMEHGPT
+2145 ENVSLIRQLMERG
-2160 SKLPETTSAGWTDWQ
+2160 TTSTLPDTTAAGWTDWQ
-2175 KQAMDNY
+2175 QQAMDNY
-2182 IAIQRNT
+2182 NAIARNT

-2204 DATQKLNR
+2204 AATEKLNR
-2212 IIKVK
+2212 IIVAK
-2217 GATSGVNV
+2217 GGKFAVNTTYI
-2225 FLN
+2225 